1 MECIRKIVVSGS
13 PYERGRQQGE
23 LLKPLIHENIN
34 NIIDSLSSSV
44 LDIGRY
50 REITVRNAEFLKN
63 RCPEQWEEM
72 EGIAKGADASFDD
85 ILTINIPSYFMKDT
99 FAEDCSML
107 LARSGST
114 LDGLTYLI
122 KNRDME
128 MKEHQ
133 AAIEYLYPD
142 GKTVLEVNGA
152 GIITYPAIGLNNN
165 GLAVTSTGFWSP
177 KTEIDMEDID
187 CCHIFVNIHHLLEK
201 CSCTGDVLEMLKTYP
216 RMNGLN
222 MIAADRQGAVLI
234 ETTKDGYLCRW
245 ADESGILFRTNH
257 YCLGEHVYQ
266 NPDRDKYLS
275 TFLRYERIEEM
286 LKQQKNRLRFQ
297 DLLKIMS
304 DHVNGP
310 VNAICRHPNT
320 YGRTETV
327 SCSIIVLEDGELFTT
342 PGNPC
347 EHLINIKTE
356 LV

>member
-1 MECIRKIVVSGS
+1 ME
-13 PYERGRQQGE
+13 
-23 LLKPLIHENIN
+23 L
-34 NIIDSLSSSV
+34 
-44 LDIGRY
+44 
-50 REITVRNAEFLKN
+50 
-63 RCPEQWEEM
+63 
-72 EGIAKGADASFDD
+72 
-85 ILTINIPSYFMKDT
+85 
-99 FAEDCSML
+99 
-107 LARSGST
+107 
-114 LDGLTYLI
+114 GLF
-122 KNRDME
+122 
-128 MKEHQ
+128 
-133 AAIEYLYPD
+133 
-142 GKTVLEVNGA
+142 
-152 GIITYPAIGLNNN
+152 GLNNN